1 MNRLEYSKVSH
12 IYRKLLTWRTF
23 YVLWSYLI
31 YHSVEELWAKNWS
44 SQSNES
50 ILISR
55 DESKTAGMCDFHSDT
70 LTAYPSTMISA
81 WHLQN
86 IFFFQMSLQTEDA
99 WHFPLMMIF
108 VLLSKIFFDRKWF
121 TCEVYQSIECF
132 EKYIYLM

>member
-55 DESKTAGMCDFHSDT
+55 DESKRTVMCDFPSDT
-70 LTAYPSTMISA
+70 VAAYHSIIVSVWHFQKIFLMNIQGYDA
-81 WHLQN
+81 CHLQ
-86 IFFFQMSLQTEDA
+86 
-99 WHFPLMMIF
+99 LMRIF
-108 VLLSKIFFDRKWF
+108 VLLAWKHFDKKLN
-121 TCEVYQSIECF
+121 TSMVYHSIECL
-132 EKYIYLM
+132 EKYIYLI